1 MKVSV
6 LIMTNTNEKTTT
18 AAVVAKTEKATEKAV
33 AKTEKA
39 AAVKK
44 AAKTEK
50 VLTMSQIKNLAR
62 ANGVT
67 FVKCKNAA
75 ASYVI
80 FDGKTSLHIKKSAY
94 RMYATNADFELIKC
108 LTLSNT
114 ELLENGNAVDKC
126 RPHTVNIGNN
136 ADLKLILAA
145 IAVNNHIELN

>member
-1 MKVSV
+1 M
-6 LIMTNTNEKTTT
+6 TNEKIENVAI
-18 AAVVAKTEKATEKAV
+18 AAKTEKAAEKTVAKTEKT
-33 AKTEKA
+33 

-67 FVKCKNAA
+67 FVKCKNSA

-80 FDGKTSLHIKKSAY
+80 FDGKSSLHIKKSGY
-94 RMYATNADFELIKC
+94 RMYVTAADYELIKC
-108 LTLSNT
+108 LILANT
-114 ELLENGNAVDKC
+114 QLIESGNAVDKC

-145 IAVNNHIELN
+145 IGVNNHVELN